1 MDWDGNNSRN
11 PAASRSN
18 HYLDECDLSY
28 WGSTAEVGAR
38 LFRAARE
45 LPKSLESKFFR
56 SRCAFECPSD
66 SEALNEVKL

>member
-11 PAASRSN
+11 PAARRSN
-18 HYLDECDLSY
+18 HHLDECDVSY
-28 WGSTAEVGAR
+28 WGSPAEVGAK
-38 LFRAARE
+38 LRAARE

-66 SEALNEVKL
+66 SEALNEVNS